1 MKLYGIDLTS
11 APRKRKPI
19 TVAAC
24 DLEGGILRVTDFESL
39 TSFAQFEALLQR
51 EGPWVAGMDFPFGQ
65 PLKLIRNLELP
76 DTWAGYVSLIDAMG
90 KRAWVD
96 TVEQYMSLR
105 EKGDKLHFRTID
117 RVAGA
122 QSPMKMSFIPVG
134 RMFYE
139 GAPRLLNSGVSVMPN
154 HPTDDNRLVFE
165 IYPALVARKFVGR
178 GSGYKSD
185 DSDRWTDEAH
195 YKRQTILDG
204 LRAECADMYGFGVDL
219 PDELADEFVSDPT
232 GDKLDT
238 LLAAVQ
244 AGWAYGQREN
254 NYGIPPGISPLEG
267 WIVEP
272 DLLEKYVETQGHR

>member
-1 MKLYGIDLTS
+1 
-11 APRKRKPI
+11 
-19 TVAAC
+19 
-24 DLEGGILRVTDFESL
+24 
-39 TSFAQFEALLQR
+39 
-51 EGPWVAGMDFPFGQ
+51 
-65 PLKLIRNLELP
+65 
-76 DTWAGYVSLIDAMG
+76 
-90 KRAWVD
+90 
-96 TVEQYMSLR
+96 
-105 EKGDKLHFRTID
+105 
-117 RVAGA
+117 
-122 QSPMKMSFIPVG
+122 
-134 RMFYE
+134 
-139 GAPRLLNSGVSVMPN
+139 
-154 HPTDDNRLVFE
+154 
-165 IYPALVARKFVGR
+165 
-178 GSGYKSD
+178 
-185 DSDRWTDEAH
+185 WTDEAH